1 MSGRRLRSISA
12 VAGLVLLSSLIL
24 PAGAA
29 AADPTYRVVE
39 DGLYSPRGLS
49 FGSDGAL
56 YAAEAGDA
64 THSGAILKIRHPMLR
79 HPRVRTVIGGL
90 ASAGAQGEFLG
101 IDGISVVGH
110 GEDRVIYGIM
120 GASPQATGNDA
131 FGALIKVNNEGHA
144 RTIAN
149 VGSFMYNW
157 TADHSSLWQEFPDT
171 NPYGVLAVD
180 GHVYVA
186 DAGANTLNEVHRNGT
201 IDVLAYFPNTALR
214 DAIPTCIAR
223 GPDEALYIGTL
234 ALVDSAVL
242 GPSAKVYRVDPKTV
256 NLADPTATPM
266 TEWATGLWPINGC
279 AFGRNHTFY
288 ASQLFTNPAH
298 DMNAVFADPQ
308 SDVVA
313 IPWNSPG
320 THRFL
325 TGGQLA
331 FTGGVAVSRS
341 GVVFVTN
348 HTAFVP
354 DGQIV
359 RLTSR

>member
-1 MSGRRLRSISA
+1 MSRRQFRSIP
-12 VAGLVLLSSLIL
+12 VLAGLILLSSLIL

-29 AADPTYRVVE
+29 AAGPTYRVVA

-49 FGSDGAL
+49 FASDGSL

-64 THSGAILKIRHPMLR
+64 THSGAILKIRHPLLR

-90 ASAGAQGEFLG
+90 ASIGDQGEFLG

-110 GEDRVIYGIM
+110 GEDRTIYGIM

-131 FGALIKVNNEGHA
+131 FGALIKVREGRV

-157 TADHSSLWQEFPDT
+157 TADHSSLWKEFPDS
-171 NPYGVLAVD
+171 NPYAVLAVG

-186 DAGANTLNEVHRNGT
+186 DAGANTL
-201 IDVLAYFPNTALR
+201 
-214 DAIPTCIAR
+214 IPTCIAK
-223 GPDEALYIGTL
+223 GPDGALYVGIL

-298 DMNAVFADPQ
+298 DMNAIFADPQ

-313 IPWNSPG
+313 IPWDSPS

-325 TGGQLA
+325 TGGALA